1 MWFTVFAVA
10 LAAAM
15 ACAAGFYFLQKF
27 EDGTSPNVLGNSGRE
42 A

>member
-15 ACAAGFYFLQKF
+15 ACAAGYYFIQRL
-27 EDGTSPNVLGNSGRE
+27 EDGTPSIR
-42 A
+42 